1 MSTAA
6 GTRRTLFEVE
16 RERGW
21 RVWLLFAL
29 LVGMVFVA
37 AWVACFI
44 VTFSLFLSFP
54 VVDTFTWVFTL
65 KGVGLILAVTLA
77 GALLY
82 WFNSRLGARVR
93 PLRAMH

>member
-1 MSTAA
+1 MNTNA
-6 GTRRTLFEVE
+6 GTRCTLFDIE
-16 RERGW
+16 REKRW

-65 KGVGLILAVTLA
+65 KGIGLILGVALA
-77 GALLY
+77 GSLL
-82 WFNSRLGARVR
+82 
-93 PLRAMH
+93 